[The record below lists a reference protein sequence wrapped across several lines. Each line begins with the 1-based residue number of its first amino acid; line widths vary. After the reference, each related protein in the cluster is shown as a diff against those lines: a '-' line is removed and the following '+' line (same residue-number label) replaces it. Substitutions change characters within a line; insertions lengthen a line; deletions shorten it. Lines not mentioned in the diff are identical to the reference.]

1 MSVNINVLKD
11 IHRNHKEETDI
22 KLKLRFFGE
31 ERNVVFAGR
40 LALQR
45 QRIEKFAW
53 RKNIFAPQLFATMVF
68 SDTRRKPFSA
78 LSAGAVSSWCLQ
90 RDKLL
95 ARFFATGIF
104 QTRETLAELRHE
116 AVA

>member
-1 MSVNINVLKD
+1 
-11 IHRNHKEETDI
+11 
-22 KLKLRFFGE
+22 
-31 ERNVVFAGR
+31 
-40 LALQR
+40 
-45 QRIEKFAW
+45 
-53 RKNIFAPQLFATMVF
+53 MVF

-95 ARFFATGIF
+95 ARFFATVIF

-116 AVA
+116 AVAEVGEVW